1 MMRNLIRLI
10 ALVAVAVLALPV
22 AALADVTHTVRH
34 GETLTSIAAAD
45 GLSVARLAAA
55 NGLSTQSELTAGSQI
70 QIPPQD
76 GPIAAAGVPAEA
88 TPASSETATS
98 SSSSGGYVVRPGDT
112 LSGIAARC
120 GTSAAA
126 LAAANGMSVNG
137 VLLAGRSI
145 TVPGSTAAS
154 SVSSE
159 DVTAPVSSSGGYVV
173 RSGDTLSGIA
183 ARYGTSPAALAAAN
197 GMSVNGV
204 LLTGRTLTVPGGAT
218 APAAPATSSSG
229 AHPVAEYVSPGD
241 VGSIAAADGVPA
253 PLAEAIADQ
262 ESGFND
268 AEVSSS
274 GAIGVMQLE
283 PATWYDLTTVDGLQL
298 SPDSALD
305 NVRGGV
311 AVLRSLLLATGEN
324 QNETIAAYYQGLQS
338 VRTRGMLP
346 STRRYVRDVLAL
358 ESRFG
363 G

>member
-1 MMRNLIRLI
+1 MRNLTRL
-10 ALVAVAVLALPV
+10 LPLMAVAVLALP
-22 AALADVTHTVRH
+22 AAAIASVTHTVRR

-55 NGLSTQSELTAGSQI
+55 NGLSTGAELTTGAQI
-70 QIPPQD
+70 QIPPQG
-76 GPIAAAGVPAEA
+76 GPIEAAGTPAES
-88 TPASSETATS
+88 TPAGSQSTAG
-98 SSSSGGYVVRPGDT
+98 SGGYVVRPGDT
-112 LSGIAARC
+112 LSGIAAHY

-137 VLLAGRSI
+137 VLLAGRSLS
-145 TVPGSTAAS
+145 VPGS
-154 SVSSE
+154 SVSSGATTQ
-159 DVTAPVSSSGGYVV
+159 DVSAPVGSSGGYVV

-183 ARYGTSPAALAAAN
+183 ARYGTSAVALAAAN
-197 GMSVNGV
+197 GMSINDV
-204 LLTGRTLTVPGGAT
+204 LLAGRTLTVPGGDIAPS
-218 APAAPATSSSG
+218 APAPSSTG
-229 AHPVAEYVSPGD
+229 AHPVAAYVSPGD

-274 GAIGVMQLE
+274 GAVGVMQLE
-283 PATWYDLTTVDGLQL
+283 PSTWNDLTTVDGLQL

-311 AVLRSLLLATGEN
+311 ALLRSLLLATGEN
-324 QNETIAAYYQGLQS
+324 QTETIAAYYQGLQS
-338 VRTRGMLP
+338 VRARGMLP
-346 STRRYVRDVLAL
+346 STHRYVRDVLAL
-358 ESRFG
+358 ESQFG